1 MIHLYNKNLV
11 PCYTINDGIIMTIK
25 KELLNELNEKQLKQ
39 LAENKGINFQ
49 LNDIQTKYYA
59 DWDEKDKIVDIMA
72 DQKHISVSEIEQF
85 ILERKSE

>member
-11 PCYTINDGIIMTIK
+11 PCNTINDGIIMTIK